1 MIIYYLMAEAVPH
14 HDNPESKE
22 YSGAYINCWVK
33 ADTPKDALHKAKEYI
48 CEEHWSFVKL
58 EDIFTVQRERYLN
71 EPDSLEAYDNAS
83 RYGLG
88 AIFYTWPIEQPNKTM
103 LDKFQFV

>member
-33 ADTPKDALHKAKEYI
+33 AATPKDALHKAKEYI
-48 CEEHWSFVKL
+48 CEGHWSFVKL

-83 RYGLG
+83 RYGFD
-88 AIFYTWPIEQPNKTM
+88 AIFYTWPIE
-103 LDKFQFV
+103 